1 MDWYAEKRGSVLRS
15 GLFTILVVLVVL
27 AGVVVIKGVFTVSVP
42 AQGRA
47 LYIVN
52 TFTGQVSYCRGAR
65 CQVAQWKAEE
75 LQIP

>member
-1 MDWYAEKRGSVLRS
+1 MDWYAEKRGGVLRS
-15 GLFTILVVLVVL
+15 GLLTILVVLVIL

-42 AQGRA
+42 TQRGT

-52 TFTGQVSYCRGAR
+52 TLTGQVSYCRGAR

-75 LQIP
+75 LPIP